1 MTKGDRV
8 KHTLAPDWGIGRVL
22 EPPRD
27 GKVKI
32 FFATAGI
39 KLLAV
44 SAPLAIV
51 QGADALNVALD
62 NLPDDTSRL
71 KVHKTLA
78 ELKEQFLRRFPGG
91 FQGDSYQA
99 TERDYK
105 EEAHKLAT
113 KLFSPSRVKRGTSS
127 NSSAEIC
134 EDAMRLVQ
142 ATNLIFP
149 NEKMSFR
156 DGLRSTEAKAE
167 FAKQLCDLL
176 SDEGLSETRFVN
188 FCRVLEEIGAS
199 KWTVATYFLF
209 IFAPQDHMFM
219 KPLVTIRAAEICA
232 FELNYSPQPNWLTYS
247 KLLIFAKY
255 LKEELKELKPRD
267 MIDVQSFIWCTGER

>member
-1 MTKGDRV
+1 
-8 KHTLAPDWGIGRVL
+8 
-22 EPPRD
+22 
-27 GKVKI
+27 
-32 FFATAGI
+32 
-39 KLLAV
+39 
-44 SAPLAIV
+44 
-51 QGADALNVALD
+51 
-62 NLPDDTSRL
+62 
-71 KVHKTLA
+71 
-78 ELKEQFLRRFPGG
+78 
-91 FQGDSYQA
+91 
-99 TERDYK
+99 
-105 EEAHKLAT
+105 
-113 KLFSPSRVKRGTSS
+113 
-127 NSSAEIC
+127 
-134 EDAMRLVQ
+134 MRLVQ

-167 FAKQLCDLL
+167 FAKRLCDLL
-176 SDEGLSETRFVN
+176 SGDGVPEIRFAN

-232 FELNYSPQPNWLTYS
+232 FELNYKPQPNWITYS

-267 MIDVQSFIWCTGER
+267 MIDVQSFIWCTGEGSV